1 VSINQKRRRLYCNI
15 SVGVLVIVGLSFG
28 IGGYLLYRSMHTP
41 LALKHTSLTLAA
53 GSSLREFADKV
64 NEIGGSQGEW
74 PVVLWAYM
82 RGISGSLKAGEYVF
96 DQRMSTAQI
105 LDKVVRGEVVR
116 YAVTFPEGATVN
128 DMVSILNQAPRLQML
143 PVSYTDLSSLSVPG
157 IKVDSLEG
165 LFFPDTYYYTSSNT
179 AFSVLRRAHQRMVS
193 KLEEAWSRKRQDVPL
208 ERPYD
213 ALILASIIEK
223 EAGNHKEKARIG
235 GVFVN
240 RLLTNMRL
248 QADPTVIYGLGPSYQ
263 GDLTRDH
270 LKKDTPYNTY
280 RRKGLPPTPI
290 SCPGW
295 TSLMAAVQPL
305 QHEEYYFVSKGDGS
319 HQFSRSLQE
328 HQAAVQRY
336 QVQK

>member
-1 VSINQKRRRLYCNI
+1 
-15 SVGVLVIVGLSFG
+15 
-28 IGGYLLYRSMHTP
+28 
-41 LALKHTSLTLAA
+41 
-53 GSSLREFADKV
+53 
-64 NEIGGSQGEW
+64 
-74 PVVLWAYM
+74 
-82 RGISGSLKAGEYVF
+82 
-96 DQRMSTAQI
+96 
-105 LDKVVRGEVVR
+105 
-116 YAVTFPEGATVN
+116 
-128 DMVSILNQAPRLQML
+128 ML
-143 PVSYTDLSSLSVPG
+143 
-157 IKVDSLEG
+157 
-165 LFFPDTYYYTSSNT
+165 
-179 AFSVLRRAHQRMVS
+179 S
-193 KLEEAWSRKRQDVPL
+193 KLDEAWMTRHNDLPL

-223 EAGNHKEKARIG
+223 EAGNQKEKARIG